1 MENAE
6 AGPRGHDS
14 STYELVAGAASR
26 GARSRPPYG
35 HALATLGGR
44 ESSTA
49 RLEEAVA
56 AFRLAL
62 EERSRERVPL
72 DWATTQN
79 NLGNAL
85 KTLGERVMSRQVLV
99 DARSAITN
107 SWDVYREAGY
117 QQHDAYFANLIATV
131 DAALANLD

>member
-1 MENAE
+1 MTQSNL
-6 AGPRGHDS
+6 GN
-14 STYELVAGAASR
+14 
-26 GARSRPPYG
+26 
-35 HALATLGGR
+35 ALATLGER
-44 ESSTA
+44 ESGTA
-49 RLEEAVA
+49 RLEEAIAV
-56 AFRLAL
+56 FRLAL
-62 EERSRERVPL
+62 EEWTRGRVPL
-72 DWATTQN
+72 HWATTQN

-107 SWDVYREAGY
+107 SWDIYREAGY